1 MSVSGDRASAFA
13 LAALAHDPASDTLLE
28 QLVRGLLDPFDRVSE
43 VAHSGEYPWQILT
56 DPGVA
61 PLWALP
67 FAGLWTGGK
76 MPARFAGESDVDYN
90 ARARAELVRPR
101 GMRRGSPQ
109 SLKSLA
115 QSYLTGS
122 KTVVFAQRIGGNLY
136 DHAVY
141 VNASECPSTAD
152 LADALN
158 QPDVI
163 PAGHKIQ
170 VLTLTPGSWTVGM
183 LEDVY
188 FGDTIADLEAA
199 YSSVS
204 NLESNTP

>member
-1 MSVSGDRASAFA
+1 MSAAGDRAAAFA
-13 LAALAHDPASDTLLE
+13 LAALSHDPGSDALLE
-28 QLVRGLLDPFDRVSE
+28 ALTRGLLDPMERVSDA
-43 VAHSGEYPWQILT
+43 AHSGEYPWQILT

-67 FAGLWTGGK
+67 YAGQWTGGK
-76 MPARFAGESDVDYN
+76 MPARFDGESDADYE

-109 SLKSLA
+109 SLKLLA
-115 QSYLTGS
+115 QSYLTGT
-122 KTVVFAQRIGGNLY
+122 KTVVFAQRIGGVLY

-141 VNASECPSTAD
+141 VYPGECPSTAA
-152 LADALN
+152 LEAALN
-158 QPDVI
+158 RPDVI
-163 PAGHKIQ
+163 PAGHKITVQ
-170 VLTLTPGSWTVGM
+170 TLSPGSWTVGM
-183 LEDVY
+183 LEDVFY
-188 FGDTIADLEAA
+188 GDTIADLEAA

>member
-1 MSVSGDRASAFA
+1 MSAAGDRAAAFV
-13 LAALAHDPASDTLLE
+13 LAALSHDATSDGLLDG
-28 QLVRGLLDPFDRVSE
+28 LTRGLLDPFDRTSE
-43 VAHSGEYPWQILT
+43 VAHDGEYPWQLLT
-56 DPGVA
+56 DSAVA

-67 FAGLWTGGK
+67 YAGQWTGGK
-76 MPARFAGESDVDYN
+76 MPARFAGESDADYE
-90 ARARAELVRPR
+90 ARARAELTRPR

-122 KTVVFAQRIGGNLY
+122 KTVVFAQRIGGVLY

-141 VNASECPSTAD
+141 VYAAECPSTTA
-152 LADALN
+152 LEDALN
-158 QPDVI
+158 APDVI
-163 PAGHKIQ
+163 AAGHKVTVQ
-170 VLTLTPGSWTVGM
+170 TLAPGSWTVGL
-183 LEDVY
+183 LEDVFY
-188 FGDTIADLEAA
+188 GDTVAELEAA